1 MTVISGVNREVY
13 IRATHMFSI
22 HKQFTETRR
31 CLLQVLLQRQ
41 EDALLPTPKNTCYRD
56 KTIFVSGVAT
66 VTRRRVATSPNKK
79 SCVYRNKMH
88 FVITDR

>member
-1 MTVISGVNREVY
+1 
-13 IRATHMFSI
+13 MFVTDVV
-22 HKQFTETRR
+22 TETRR
-31 CLLQVLLQRQ
+31 CVV
-41 EDALLPTPKNTCYRD
+41 ANAKNTCYRD

-66 VTRRRVATSPNKK
+66 MTRRRVATGPNKK